1 MEFEKLIKMEF
12 EKKYVIVGEIFFN
25 NQDAEIVS
33 VSNEKMIY
41 TKDSFEKF
49 MNKIED
55 DGVDYI
61 VLPDYKFPFMAIN
74 KGCLENVER
83 IKKMAKDIGWGE
95 Y

>member
-1 MEFEKLIKMEF
+1 MEF

-33 VSNEKMIY
+33 ISGEKMIH

-49 MNKIED
+49 IDEIED
-55 DGVDYI
+55 DGADYI
-61 VLPDYKFPFMAIN
+61 VLPDYKFPFMANN

-83 IKKMAKDIGWGE
+83 IKEMSKNIGWGE